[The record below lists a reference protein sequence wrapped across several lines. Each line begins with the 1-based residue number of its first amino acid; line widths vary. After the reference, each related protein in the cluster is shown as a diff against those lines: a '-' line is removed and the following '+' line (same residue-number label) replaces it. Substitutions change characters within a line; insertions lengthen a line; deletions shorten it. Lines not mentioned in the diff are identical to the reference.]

1 MVGSDQPLLRMLV
14 GMVLLVAICGTG
26 LATDSPGE
34 LPITE
39 ADRDYWAFH
48 PIESPVVPAV
58 EDPGWCRTPIDFF
71 VLARLEQAGL
81 EPVEAAGREALL
93 RRVTFDLTGL
103 PPTPAERAAF
113 LEDDSD
119 EAWETVVERLLAS
132 PAYGER
138 WAQHWL
144 DLVRFAETDG
154 FEHDKVRPQAWR
166 YRDWVIEALNA
177 DVPYDEFIAWQLAG
191 DLLAPDDPQAQ
202 IATGFLLCG
211 PDMPD
216 INLKQER
223 RHNFLNDMTANVGE
237 VLMGLQFGCAR
248 CHDHKADPISQF
260 DFYRLR
266 AFFEPIDLF
275 TDHPLPG
282 MVKDDKAVRARVVRN
297 GKGQSDSFLWIR
309 GDFRRKGPR
318 VQPAFPRVVN
328 PGETEVAIDSGAA
341 DRRLALVDWLTDQGN
356 PLTARVIVNRVWQHH
371 FGTGLSPT
379 PSDFGLMGIEPSHSE
394 LLDWLAR
401 DLMEHGWSLKRLH
414 RQIVMSSVYRL
425 ASHPTG
431 DSGPDAT
438 WNRLVEADP
447 DNELLGR
454 SPRRRLEAE
463 AIRDAM
469 LAASGRLN
477 LKRGGPGVRPPL
489 PPEVVV
495 TLLKNQWPVTKDAA
509 EHNRRSIYLFVRR
522 NLRFPF
528 LEVFDKPD
536 TNLSC
541 SVRSETTIAP
551 QALHLLN
558 SEFSLECARQL
569 AARLESIGGSEQER
583 IEQCWQLVLGRQPDA
598 AELAAAAAF
607 LDAGEGDDAWTDL
620 CLAMFN
626 LNEFVYLD

>member
-1 MVGSDQPLLRMLV
+1 MGRRGQQMLRFTLGALLCLSMW
-14 GMVLLVAICGTG
+14 GVA
-26 LATDSPGE
+26 LATDAAGE

-39 ADRDYWAFH
+39 ADRDYWAFR
-48 PIESPVVPAV
+48 PIERPPVPAV
-58 EDPGWCRTPIDFF
+58 INPGWCRTPIDFF
-71 VLARLEQAGL
+71 VLAGLQEEEL
-81 EPVEAAGREALL
+81 EPVGPAKREALL

-103 PPTPAERAAF
+103 PPTPAEQAAF
-113 LEDDSD
+113 LAD
-119 EAWETVVERLLAS
+119 ESHTAYETVVERLLAS

-166 YRDWVIEALNA
+166 YRDWVIAALNA
-177 DVPYDEFIAWQLAG
+177 DMSYDEFIARQLAG
-191 DLLAPDDPQAQ
+191 DLLAPDDADAQ

-216 INLKQER
+216 INLREER

-237 VLMGLQFGCAR
+237 VLLGLQFGCAR
-248 CHDHKADPISQF
+248 CHDHKADPISQL

-275 TDHPLPG
+275 ADHPLPG
-282 MVKDDKAVRARVVRN
+282 VVKDGEAVRARVVRN
-297 GKGQSDSFLWIR
+297 GKGESNSFLWIR
-309 GDFRRKGPR
+309 GDFRRRGPR
-318 VQPAFPRVVN
+318 VQPAYPRVVN
-328 PGETEVAIDSGAA
+328 EEGDEVEPGSDVT
-341 DRRLALVDWLTDQGN
+341 DRRLALVEWLTDPSN

-379 PSDFGLMGIEPSHSE
+379 PSDFGLMGIGPSHPE
-394 LLDWLAR
+394 LLDWLSA
-401 DLMEHGWSLKRLH
+401 DLVASGWSLKRLH
-414 RQIVMSSVYRL
+414 RQIVMSSTYRL
-425 ASHPTG
+425 ASR
-431 DSGPDAT
+431 PDTDTDRAR
-438 WNRLVEADP
+438 WNRLVESDSAND
-447 DNELLGR
+447 LLGR
-454 SPRRRLEAE
+454 GPRRRLEAE

-469 LAASGRLN
+469 LAVSSTLN
-477 LKRGGPGVRPPL
+477 DKRGGPGVRPPL

-495 TLLKNQWPVTKDAA
+495 TLLKNQWPVTKDEA

-541 SVRSETTIAP
+541 AQRSETTIAP

-558 SEFSLECARQL
+558 SDFSLECARHL
-569 AARLESIGGSEQER
+569 AARLVETDGTDHER
-583 IEQCWQLVLGRQPDA
+583 IEQCYALVLGRIPGP
-598 AELAAAAAF
+598 AELAAAEAF
-607 LDAGEGDDAWTDL
+607 LGQQPGRDDWTDF